1 MITDLVSSWKRFTRT
16 DVVSKGNATELGVY
30 MGPNLGPI

>member
-1 MITDLVSSWKRFTRT
+1 MCQLLDDHRSG
-16 DVVSKGNATELGVY
+16 VVSKGNAAEHGVY